1 MRVATFNVR
10 NGRAFDGRHS
20 WPLRRWAT
28 LAAVRAL
35 DADVV
40 GLQEA
45 FGFQLRWL
53 GRRLPGYEVHGDVGR
68 DDGRRGERC
77 PVLVR
82 REGPTV
88 RASRTRWYGE
98 TPDVPGTRLDEARF
112 PRLATLC
119 ELSGPG
125 EVGRFQL
132 VNTHLDSAVV
142 ANRRR
147 SVEQLLGWLDVA
159 SPTVVLG
166 DLNDP
171 PGGASLRLLEA
182 AGLRPALAA
191 EAGGTAHNFTGR
203 LDGPRIDHVLVS
215 AHWDVVSADVVADR
229 AGCLLPSDHWPVRAD
244 LRPGGGERSG
254 G

>member
-1 MRVATFNVR
+1 MRVASFNIR

-28 LAAVRAL
+28 LAAVEAL
-35 DADVV
+35 DADVI

-53 GRRLPGYEVHGDVGR
+53 ARRLPGYEVHGDVGR

-82 REGPTV
+82 RGATTV
-88 RASRTRWYGE
+88 SGCRTRWYGE
-98 TPDVPGTRLDEARF
+98 TPDRPGTRMGGAHF

-119 ELSGPG
+119 RVTGPG
-125 EVGRFQL
+125 PEDPVQL
-132 VNTHLDSAVV
+132 VNTHLDSAVA
-142 ANRRR
+142 ANRDR
-147 SVEQLLGWLDVA
+147 SVAQLLGWLDLA
-159 SPTVVLG
+159 EPCVVLG
-166 DLNDP
+166 DLNAP
-171 PGGASLRLLEA
+171 PGAPPLRRLEE
-182 AGLRPALAA
+182 AGLRSALAA
-191 EAGGTAHNFTGR
+191 DAAGTAHNFTGR

-215 AHWDVVSADVVADR
+215 SHWDVVAAEVVADR

-244 LRPGGGERSG
+244 LRLAGAEQGAG
-254 G
+254 